1 MSIIFDKL
9 VQHTEDFKK
18 ILREHTFESDEK
30 HPFEWENRI
39 YCSAFVRRAHL
50 DVVDARETKKLY
62 MMHLCIFPK
71 TWDHAPIYGFD
82 LIAGPNKVTGAF
94 HDFSPTNDLNH
105 PLCTWFAD
113 RVKDYEW
120 SKKRNLP
127 EWAQNIFS
135 DNMIAA
141 GNINTEFE
149 LNEILKLSKETL
161 KKYLE
166 GLYLYQH
173 LGTYEDKVNGV
184 QYTDRQNWY
193 CQNQKLNP
201 HTPKVMES
209 LGYDKETVQNFIQN
223 CLFPEVE

>member
-9 VQHTEDFKK
+9 IQLTEDFKS
-18 ILREHTFESDEK
+18 ILQQHTFESEEK

-39 YCSAFVRRAHL
+39 YQSAFVRRAHL

-71 TWDHAPIYGFD
+71 VWDTAPIYGFD
-82 LIAGPNKVTGAF
+82 LIAGPTKVTGAF
-94 HDFSPTNDLNH
+94 HDFSPTGDKEH
-105 PLCTWFAD
+105 RLCRWFQNE
-113 RVKDYEW
+113 VKDFEW

-127 EWAQNIFS
+127 EWARNIFS
-135 DNMIAA
+135 DSMVAA
-141 GNINTEFE
+141 GNINTEEE
-149 LNEILKLSKETL
+149 LNIILDLSKRSL
-161 KKYLE
+161 KYYLR
-166 GLYLYQH
+166 GLFEFQPDT
-173 LGTYEDKVNGV
+173 TYEDKIAGP
-184 QYTDRQNWY
+184 QYKDKQNWY

-223 CLFPEVE
+223 CLFPEIE